1 MAREV
6 PKEVVEGPPIANP
19 AGLPGSGPAVILPGK
34 SGKPNF
40 MVGPAAKDALQAVQ
54 ARKKTKP

>member
-1 MAREV
+1 
-6 PKEVVEGPPIANP
+6 
-19 AGLPGSGPAVILPGK
+19 VILPGK

>member
-1 MAREV
+1 
-6 PKEVVEGPPIANP
+6 
-19 AGLPGSGPAVILPGK
+19 VILPGK
-34 SGKPNF
+34 SGKPHF